1 MAIEQNVVIPD
12 ALRNVSEDV
21 LRQALKM
28 RTAEERMAE
37 LRKNLSVFHGEVSKA
52 STVEE
57 TYRLCAGFVSKVN
70 NARQVLGT
78 TKKADSKKKHSK

>member
-1 MAIEQNVVIPD
+1 MATEPTVVIPES
-12 ALRNVSEDV
+12 LKNVSEDV

-37 LRKNLSVFHGEVSKA
+37 LRKNLSAFHTQVNGA
-52 STVEE
+52 NTVEE